1 MPTRV
6 LGVGHVRETRSAPR
20 LWRSALPVVL
30 GALGLAAAVAMADAE
45 LRTLLPDRLAPLLP
59 MIGFGAGAFVARRW
73 PRAERNAKVGVANR
87 TKDADAVAIS
97 MQGPQ
102 SGDRRPSSSHQLG
115 EIVPAPAAEARAP
128 NIERVLTELEGY
140 PIFTEILNGQMRSV
154 TDLSEA
160 AAGSILTNLTSAD
173 AKFTALLDFI
183 RQAGSS
189 DRVSN
194 VIAQIDSQMKV
205 SREQLARFAERQ
217 REDSQSGLQQ
227 RSKIG
232 EDTRRVLEVLE
243 GVNGIARQTT
253 MLSLNVSIEAAR
265 AGAAG
270 KGFAVI
276 AAEIRKLA
284 SEVQALSTD
293 VQSRVETLMRTVTV
307 ELQER
312 TDQRELEERE
322 AIANISR
329 SLDSLTDDLSTIVS
343 HQRDVLQKVEAESA
357 AVARPIMDIMGRIQF
372 QDIVRQQLEQL
383 QRMTAMVDDHI
394 VSICAALADPRADLG
409 DVSLVHKLE
418 EMFGSYV
425 MATQRESHSKALG
438 RQAVREAGSLI
449 EMF

>member
-1 MPTRV
+1 
-6 LGVGHVRETRSAPR
+6 
-20 LWRSALPVVL
+20 
-30 GALGLAAAVAMADAE
+30 
-45 LRTLLPDRLAPLLP
+45 
-59 MIGFGAGAFVARRW
+59 
-73 PRAERNAKVGVANR
+73 
-87 TKDADAVAIS
+87 
-97 MQGPQ
+97 
-102 SGDRRPSSSHQLG
+102 
-115 EIVPAPAAEARAP
+115 
-128 NIERVLTELEGY
+128 
-140 PIFTEILNGQMRSV
+140 
-154 TDLSEA
+154 
-160 AAGSILTNLTSAD
+160 
-173 AKFTALLDFI
+173 
-183 RQAGSS
+183 
-189 DRVSN
+189 
-194 VIAQIDSQMKV
+194 
-205 SREQLARFAERQ
+205 
-217 REDSQSGLQQ
+217 
-227 RSKIG
+227 
-232 EDTRRVLEVLE
+232 
-243 GVNGIARQTT
+243 